1 MLVSTY
7 HNPLEEKSSESTKK
21 DKKIKTFL
29 GKLNSDE
36 PEDIKSNAKILAD
49 VIRSFS
55 KSFSVP
61 VKEVIKIIVDK
72 GDTVNLKE
80 IRNILFDKYT

>member
-1 MLVSTY
+1 MVSN
-7 HNPLEEKSSESTKK
+7 HSHSLEEKSSESVKK

-36 PEDIKSNAKILAD
+36 PEDIKSNAKILAE

-61 VKEVIKIIVDK
+61 IKEVLRIIMEK

-80 IRNILFDKYT
+80 VRNILFEKYT